1 MLRAEGIGYTIE
13 GKQILQGIDTL
24 FLPGQFNMI
33 LGPNGSGKSSLL
45 KIISGEISNHN
56 GKITYDGTP
65 LASLEK
71 EELAKFR
78 AVMSQ
83 QPELSFPLTAEEVV
97 MMGRYPHFVFN
108 PGKKDEEIC
117 RAVMEKMNLQAFRE
131 RNYLTLSGGEKQRVQ
146 YARVLAQVWEKTNNR
161 PRYLF
166 LDEPLNS
173 LDIHYQQE
181 FLQLAREFQQEDTVL
196 VAVLHDINLAIQY
209 ADRLFFLKEGRLA
222 AQGSPEEIVTE
233 ELIHDIF
240 NVRSA
245 IIRNPVSGAPGD
257 RSCANRSRISS
268 TCFLY
273 LSE

>member
-1 MLRAEGIGYTIE
+1 MLRAEGIGYTIG

-24 FLPGQFNMI
+24 FVPGQFNMI

-45 KIISGEISNHN
+45 KIISGEINSYT
-56 GKITYDGTP
+56 GKIIYNGHP
-65 LASLEK
+65 LASLKK

-83 QPELSFPLTAEEVV
+83 QPELSFPLTAEDVV

-117 RAVMEKMNLQAFRE
+117 RAVMDKMSLLAFRE

-146 YARVLAQVWEKTNNR
+146 YARVLAQVWDKTNTR
-161 PRYLF
+161 MRYLF
-166 LDEPLNS
+166 LDEPLNN

-245 IIRNPVSGAPGD
+245 IIRNPVSGAPLVVIDG
-257 RSCANRSRISS
+257 
-268 TCFLY
+268 TPGK
-273 LSE
+273 